1 VHNTYSLSLSLT
13 HTHTGLGG
21 LRGAASER
29 EFELAYAARAR
40 HERSSS
46 LQCRLYGHVLYEH
59 GYRVG
64 ERSWTCIATGVD
76 LGMAVVAA
84 EVFVL
89 RHLVRYL
96 HGAHTRV
103 CASVCVCVDAAHGI
117 SSVRAYATHP
127 VHNRLIS
134 WRMEGSS
141 GRLRGA
147 VGAMGAMRAIRAIEV
162 RTLLKSATNRV
173 VSMEGLVA
181 RCLYFDKHSTHTRE
195 CIATQSTLRS
205 LQENS
210 AYCLPVFI
218 CLLS

>member
-1 VHNTYSLSLSLT
+1 MV
-13 HTHTGLGG
+13 
-21 LRGAASER
+21 RGAWCMVRGAWCVVRGAWCMVHGAWCMVHGAWCMVRGAWCMVRGAWCMVRGAWCVVRGESISAR
-29 EFELAYAARAR
+29 CLAP
-40 HERSSS
+40 
-46 LQCRLYGHVLYEH
+46 LH

-127 VHNRLIS
+127 VHSRLIS
-134 WRMEGSS
+134 WRMEGGSG

-147 VGAMGAMRAIRAIEV
+147 VGAMGAMRAQRYEP
-162 RTLLKSATNRV
+162 SQRV
-173 VSMEGLVA
+173 LQTELVA
-181 RCLYFDKHSTHTRE
+181 WRGW
-195 CIATQSTLRS
+195 
-205 LQENS
+205 
-210 AYCLPVFI
+210 
-218 CLLS
+218 LLASFKP